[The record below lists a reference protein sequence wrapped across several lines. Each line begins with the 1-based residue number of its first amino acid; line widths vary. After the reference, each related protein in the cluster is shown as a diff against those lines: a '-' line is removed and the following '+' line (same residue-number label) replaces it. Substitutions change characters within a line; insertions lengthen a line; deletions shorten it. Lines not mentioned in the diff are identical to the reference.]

1 MSTVVWPP
9 AVRPRQ
15 SLCKCSVFNEAEKE
29 QRQCSA
35 NVQSL
40 EEGGGGYPG
49 MGLLLTRCRV
59 HEGDSRGEEAVP
71 EPAGPGTD

>member
-15 SLCKCSVFNEAEKE
+15 SLCKCSMRQRE

-40 EEGGGGYPG
+40 EEGGGGGYPG